1 MNLPN
6 KLTVLRVI
14 LVPVFLLC
22 MYINFPFHYI
32 FALIVYAAASIT
44 DMLDGKI
51 ARKRNLVTTFGKF
64 LDPLADKILVA
75 SSLISFVAIDDYPG
89 HISIAVI
96 LIIAREFMVSG
107 LRLVTASEGVVV
119 AAGIWGKLKTAFTM
133 IGTVLILFF
142 LFLNYDVKV
151 LTNSTWNI
159 LTIICDVIIWIA
171 TILTWISELI
181 YLKEYSKYINTDK

>member
-22 MYINFPFHYI
+22 MYIKFPFHYI

-171 TILTWISELI
+171 TILTWISGLI

>member
-22 MYINFPFHYI
+22 MYIKFPFHYI

-151 LTNSTWNI
+151 LTNPTWNI

-171 TILTWISELI
+171 TILTWISGLI